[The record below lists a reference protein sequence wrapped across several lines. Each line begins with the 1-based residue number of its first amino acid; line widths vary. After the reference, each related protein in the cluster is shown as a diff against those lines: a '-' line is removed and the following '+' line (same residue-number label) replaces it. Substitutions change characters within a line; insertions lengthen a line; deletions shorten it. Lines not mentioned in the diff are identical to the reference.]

1 MARVVSLNHVGP
13 MRRLLPLLAAVCLF
27 SCTTGLRAQG
37 LEARKADS
45 LLRAVGAQRLPVEFP
60 NGIGTFADFYAA
72 LDAVIRRGE
81 GKIDIVHCGGSHVQ
95 AGAYGQAM
103 RHSFESYAPSV
114 LRERGLVVPWE
125 AAGTH
130 ASQGAEFFSDIPWHG
145 GRIAVAHHE
154 GPFGGTGMRGTATVA
169 GDFGWSALH
178 PTGSPFTCDR
188 ILLLG
193 ESEGWQPVW
202 AGPPSACPSSEYK
215 PGVGWEFT
223 LCEPVREVRFTLVAD
238 TLGGPDSSVT
248 RNAFHLHGAILG
260 STGQHGVVWHELG
273 VNGASTA
280 GFLRAE
286 GFEPTLAELGPELV
300 IFGLGINDAHGP
312 ASGFDA
318 HAFEKRYDQLIASV
332 KTAAPRSAILLLT
345 NTDSAYKGRS
355 NPNAEAV
362 RDAMF
367 RLGERHGVAVFDQYR
382 SMGGSGSIHRWKST
396 GLAQTDLV
404 HFTSE
409 GYRVLARL
417 LFDALLAGWGDSV
430 SPSVP
435 ER

>member
-1 MARVVSLNHVGP
+1 MK
-13 MRRLLPLLAAVCLF
+13 RLPPLLAATWTF
-27 SCTTGLRAQG
+27 FFTTGLNAQVI
-37 LEARKADS
+37 EARELDS
-45 LLRAVGAQRLPVEFP
+45 LLKVVGAQRLPVEFP
-60 NGIGTFADFYAA
+60 NGLGNFSDFYAA
-72 LDAVIRRGE
+72 LDAAIRQGE

-103 RHSFESYAPSV
+103 RSSFESYAPSV

-130 ASQGAEFFSDIPWHG
+130 GSQGAEFFSNIPWHG
-145 GRIAVAHHE
+145 GRIAVSQHE
-154 GPFGGTGMRGTATVA
+154 GPFGGTGMRGTTTVA

-178 PTGSPFTCDR
+178 PAGSPFSCDR

-193 ESEGWQPVW
+193 ESDGWQPVW
-202 AGPPSACPSSEYK
+202 AGPPSACPSYEYK
-215 PGVGWEFT
+215 PGIGWEFT
-223 LCEPVREVRFTLVAD
+223 LCEPVCEVRFTLVAD
-238 TLGGPDSSVT
+238 TLGGADSSGMHG
-248 RNAFHLHGAILG
+248 AFHLHGAILS

-273 VNGASTA
+273 VNGASTS

-312 ASGFDA
+312 VSGFDA
-318 HAFEKRYDQLIASV
+318 LAFEKRYDQLIASV